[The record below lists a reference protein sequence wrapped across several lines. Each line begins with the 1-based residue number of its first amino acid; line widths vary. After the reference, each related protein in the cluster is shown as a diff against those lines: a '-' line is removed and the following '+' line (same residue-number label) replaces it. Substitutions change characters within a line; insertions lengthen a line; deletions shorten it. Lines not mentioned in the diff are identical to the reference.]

1 MWLKISN
8 KAIFFISVSQFGMT
22 FAFGFVM
29 TFMPFY
35 ITQISTLGPKETMI
49 WIGMIMGPSYILTA
63 LTAPF
68 WGGLTSKFSPK
79 FLFERGMLCNGILF
93 LLMGFTSNLYL
104 LFLLRIIQ
112 GTLGGVS
119 TIGLI
124 LISAI
129 SPEEQL
135 HRNLSLY
142 QNSITTGQLIG
153 PLLGAYSASVFG
165 YRFAFVFSFVIAS
178 IFLIFCHKYVSKIPL
193 QKKESYADIPFKRG
207 LVWGWG
213 LIFIATLHL
222 TFLPSILPKILE
234 GFHLEG
240 RMALKSAGFIIMSY
254 TVTAILGNYLLS
266 RIASKLGLR
275 KVIAIA
281 CILAALLQVL
291 LVLSKGVLSFSL
303 IRMMQTGFIAAIF
316 PLTLSIF
323 ARNIGGKTVGFLN
336 SSRFVGMAVG
346 PIMATSI
353 LAYSNLLTLYLSIAG
368 LTFCSLWAFMSS
380 IRTRED

>member
-1 MWLKISN
+1 
-8 KAIFFISVSQFGMT
+8 
-22 FAFGFVM
+22 
-29 TFMPFY
+29 
-35 ITQISTLGPKETMI
+35 MI

-68 WGGLTSKFSPK
+68 WGGLTSRFSPK
-79 FLFERGMLCNGILF
+79 LLFERGMLCNGILF
-93 LLMGFTSNLYL
+93 LLMGCTGNLYI

-124 LISAI
+124 LISAM
-129 SPEEQL
+129 SREEQL
-135 HRNLSLY
+135 HKNLSLY
-142 QNSITTGQLIG
+142 QNSMTTGQLIG
-153 PLLGAYSASVFG
+153 PLLGAYSVSIFG
-165 YRFAFVFSFVIAS
+165 YRAAFVFAFIVAS

-193 QKKESYADIPFKRG
+193 QKKESYSDIPFKKS

-222 TFLPSILPKILE
+222 TFLPSILPKILA
-234 GFHLEG
+234 GFRLVDYV
-240 RMALKSAGFIIMSY
+240 ALKSAGFIIMSY

-266 RIASKLGLR
+266 RLALKMGLR
-275 KVIAIA
+275 RVIAIA
-281 CILAALLQVL
+281 CVLAALLQVL
-291 LVLSKGVLSFSL
+291 LILSEGVFSFCL

-323 ARNIGGKTVGFLN
+323 ARDIGGRTVGFLN

-346 PIMATSI
+346 PIMATTV
-353 LAYSNLLTLYLSIAG
+353 LAYSNLLTLYLFIAG
-368 LTFCSLWAFMSS
+368 LTFGFLWAFMTS
-380 IRTRED
+380 IKTREI